1 LKLKCKISIFL
12 YIPLSENQDTMD
24 FTYQV
29 ESSIETANIA
39 SSNEQIVVE
48 ANKVPNSV
56 LQRLMEEV
64 KNDKANDMFSYD
76 RAHNR
81 HNRS

>member
-1 LKLKCKISIFL
+1 
-12 YIPLSENQDTMD
+12 MD
-24 FTYQV
+24 FNNNV
-29 ESSIETANIA
+29 ENSFEPINATVN
-39 SSNEQIVVE
+39 NDHIVVE
-48 ANKVPNSV
+48 ASKMPSSV

-64 KNDKANDMFSYD
+64 KNDQANDMFAYD

>member
-1 LKLKCKISIFL
+1 
-12 YIPLSENQDTMD
+12 MD
-24 FTYQV
+24 FNTRSHNDFTAT
-29 ESSIETANIA
+29 ESSVNQQ
-39 SSNEQIVVE
+39 NNVLNVNQ
-48 ANKVPNSV
+48 VPNVV

-64 KNDKANDMFSYD
+64 KNDQANDMFGYD

>member
-1 LKLKCKISIFL
+1 
-12 YIPLSENQDTMD
+12 MD
-24 FTYQV
+24 FTNQV
-29 ESSIETANIA
+29 ESSVETANVA
-39 SSNEQIVVE
+39 SSNEQIVIE
-48 ANKVPNSV
+48 ATKVSNSV

-64 KNDKANDMFSYD
+64 KNDKMNDMFAYD